1 MAQAGHKIRLLASH
15 HS

>member
-1 MAQAGHKIRLLASH
+1 MAQAGYKIRLLASH